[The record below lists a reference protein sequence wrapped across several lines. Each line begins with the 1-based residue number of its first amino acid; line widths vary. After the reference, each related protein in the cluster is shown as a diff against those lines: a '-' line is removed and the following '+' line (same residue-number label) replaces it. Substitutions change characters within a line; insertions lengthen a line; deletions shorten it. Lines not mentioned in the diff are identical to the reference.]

1 MPAVADRGGSEG
13 SRSWRPLDDEVHR
26 ALDGDPGDAL
36 PPVDPAPAVD
46 SPPRPPPPALDR
58 APRRSAEFNSPLD
71 VTNGTLFDRS
81 SRARGLPEARA
92 GPSQR
97 ARGRDEERSGH
108 DDAGPADRDA
118 HRRDAE

>member
-36 PPVDPAPAVD
+36 PPVDPAPAVE
-46 SPPRPPPPALDR
+46 R
-58 APRRSAEFNSPLD
+58 APLRSAEVNSPLD

-81 SRARGLPEARA
+81 SRARGLPDARA